1 MASRYKFTVVELAAV
16 LTMLVKDRNDGFDFG
31 DWDTYAAACKV
42 PFTSLQAIG
51 DHLWNLDCSA
61 LSSPSAIDAAA
72 SDVLRLMLEDTQHSA
87 VSSSHTTQSVPEASM
102 SCVVPTNSTAN
113 AEGGHLSPSQ
123 HKSKSGITV
132 ELGETGGN
140 VLAKSSA
147 IALGAPES
155 KRPHRDSVPRVAKK
169 FRGLTPT
176 VATEDLMSSGS
187 SELVYVFRFL
197 NETNTLCWLNCVIG

>member
-1 MASRYKFTVVELAAV
+1 MASRYKFTVVELVAV
-16 LTMLVKDRNDGFDFG
+16 LAMLVKGRIEHGFDFA
-31 DWDTYAAACKV
+31 DWDTYATACKV

-72 SDVLRLMLEDTQHSA
+72 SDVLRLMLEDTQNSA
-87 VSSSHTTQSVPEASM
+87 VYSSHTTQSVPEASM
-102 SCVVPTNSTAN
+102 SCVVPTNSTTN
-113 AEGGHLSPSQ
+113 AEWSHLPPSQ

-147 IALGAPES
+147 ISLGAPES
-155 KRPHRDSVPRVAKK
+155 KRPHRDSVPRVATK
-169 FRGLTPT
+169 FRGL
-176 VATEDLMSSGS
+176 D
-187 SELVYVFRFL
+187 
-197 NETNTLCWLNCVIG
+197 VILPFQLRNSCLQGPSKVSTCLGL